1 MYLLVSFIV
10 QNIKKVFKVDPE
22 FLRIL
27 EPILGP
33 ILARLIPTR
42 CS

>member
-1 MYLLVSFIV
+1 MYLLVSLIL
-10 QNIKKVFKVDPE
+10 QNIKEILKVDPE

-33 ILARLIPTR
+33 LLASFAPTR